1 MDFRVFQRC
10 LVTRETVLQVTEGD
24 NTAYWKWHKTRIIL
38 HSRECLISWMQRQ
51 RCKWQWTDTFIK
63 DIPLSAVPCSL
74 VLFFL
79 ANRKDKEPMKS
90 QNAGLIQSGHW
101 TNCSHVHQEKSH
113 HLIYANIKI
122 WKVYHTQRVDE
133 NKALLIRS
141 ASSFGTPLPLS
152 FGQLFLSPPCF
163 FSLSS

>member
-1 MDFRVFQRC
+1 MKQYFKWQ
-10 LVTRETVLQVTEGD
+10 RETTLLTENDTKRGSFSTPENVSSHGCRDRGVNGSELTLLLKTFLFLQCHVV
-24 NTAYWKWHKTRIIL
+24 WL
-38 HSRECLISWMQRQ
+38 
-51 RCKWQWTDTFIK
+51 F
-63 DIPLSAVPCSL
+63 
-74 VLFFL
+74 FFL